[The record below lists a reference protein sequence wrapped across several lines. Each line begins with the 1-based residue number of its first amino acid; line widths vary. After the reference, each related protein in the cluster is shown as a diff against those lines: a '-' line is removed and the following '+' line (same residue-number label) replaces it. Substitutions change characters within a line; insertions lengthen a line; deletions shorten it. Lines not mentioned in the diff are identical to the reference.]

1 VLTRAAKQALTAYIF
16 ALFKAIVG
24 SGILSLANAIARWT
38 DNPALIAPVVALS
51 VASSHSHVCVRAR
64 CASSPSCHSA
74 LESLESTTPQPSRHN
89 PCETCAKHPHRRQRI
104 ASRNCGVAV
113 QIKKKKLN

>member
-1 VLTRAAKQALTAYIF
+1 LRLPFARLGRQQRRGAVLTRAVKQALTAYIF

-51 VASSHSHVCVRAR
+51 VAR
-64 CASSPSCHSA
+64 
-74 LESLESTTPQPSRHN
+74 
-89 PCETCAKHPHRRQRI
+89 
-104 ASRNCGVAV
+104 
-113 QIKKKKLN
+113 